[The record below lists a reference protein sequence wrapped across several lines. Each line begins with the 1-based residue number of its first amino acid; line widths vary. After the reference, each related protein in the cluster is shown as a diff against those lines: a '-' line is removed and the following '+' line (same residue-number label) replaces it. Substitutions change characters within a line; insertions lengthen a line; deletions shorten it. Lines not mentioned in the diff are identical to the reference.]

1 MHRPAASQ
9 PVRSTPNPRI
19 NPGGPNNPRLNLN
32 HNQGSSG
39 VNTLNNSVSSNRN
52 VNRSFGLNNY
62 SNGNGNGGYGSGGY
76 GGGYG
81 SGGYG
86 RGYGSGYGG
95 FSNGLGGYVRVYI
108 PGLGWVLVPRQ
119 ALRGSL
125 RGNW

>member
-19 NPGGPNNPRLNLN
+19 NPGGPNNPGLNLN

-52 VNRSFGLNNY
+52 VNRSLGLNNF
-62 SNGNGNGGYGSGGY
+62 SNGNGGNGYAGY
-76 GGGYG
+76 GGGL
-81 SGGYG
+81 GYG
-86 RGYGSGYGG
+86 GYGSGYGR
-95 FSNGLGGYVRVYI
+95 FSNGLGGYVRVYV

-119 ALRGSL
+119 ALRG
-125 RGNW
+125 NW

>member
-1 MHRPAASQ
+1 
-9 PVRSTPNPRI
+9 VLSTPNRRI

-32 HNQGSSG
+32 NNQGSSG
-39 VNTLNNSVSSNRN
+39 VNTPNNSVSSNRTGN
-52 VNRSFGLNNY
+52 GSFGLNNY
-62 SNGNGNGGYGSGGY
+62 SNGNGGYGYGGY

-81 SGGYG
+81 SGYW
-86 RGYGSGYGG
+86 G
-95 FSNGLGGYVRVYI
+95 FSNGLGGYVRVYV